1 MDRLTFARHLRR
13 HLTPA
18 ERRLWSVL
26 RNRALGHKFLRQVP
40 RGPYTLDFVCLERG
54 LVIEVD
60 GAQHADS
67 ESDKVR
73 DAWLSRHGFRVL
85 RFWNREVLKN
95 LDGVRRAIEAA
106 LSEEPP
112 THPACG
118 HLLPPPGEEGTLVVG
133 DSD

>member
-1 MDRLTFARHLRR
+1 M
-13 HLTPA
+13 TPA

-26 RNRALGHKFLRQVP
+26 RNRRLGHKFLRQVP

-67 ESDKVR
+67 VADSVR
-73 DAWLSRHGFRVL
+73 DAWLSSRGFRML

-95 LDGVRRAIEAA
+95 LDGVRRAIEEA
-106 LSEEPP
+106 LSEETP

-118 HLLPPPGEEGTLVVG
+118 HLLPPPGEEGTLVG
-133 DSD
+133 GGTNTD